1 MRTAE
6 EHARAAREAREQAGQ
21 SSSSHSQDERE
32 EKIPDGFSP
41 LDYLKEGIHEEDI
54 LIGDGFLERHST
66 LIMIAQSGV
75 GKSSAAT
82 QTCCCWACGQG
93 GMSAFDLNP
102 FNGCPLRIVM
112 IQSEDSRNDLYRQ
125 SLIVDGLSFSKA
137 DRELISDNFR
147 IFTVRGKIGVKAIG
161 SIRAILDKTNGC
173 DILVLNPMSAYGEGD
188 LSRTEDCVTFLYAL
202 WSPVLDDY
210 DCGSWL
216 LHHTPKTTGDRRK
229 KQKEWT
235 TFDYMY
241 SGAGAATITNYSR
254 AIVTV
259 DPVGNSTTFAWRVA
273 KRFSESGWPFSVQ
286 HYKWNVLESGCK
298 LWVPA
303 SVAESSEAKRTSGKT
318 LNDLFNLVP
327 ATLEP
332 IPKDSLE
339 RIALD
344 EENFTRR
351 EYRSF
356 LADAFNGSTPDALR
370 LYEWQIYNPEGGH
383 YVAICRKPQPDDEKP
398 EAIKARIKQQK
409 LAESKIL
416 KMPKADK
423 T

>member
-6 EHARAAREAREQAGQ
+6 EHAQAAREAREQAGQ
-21 SSSSHSQDERE
+21 QNNSHPQE
-32 EKIPDGFSP
+32 ESIPDGFSP
-41 LDYLKEGIHEEDI
+41 IDYLNAGIHEEDI
-54 LIGDGFLERHST
+54 LIGDGFLERRST
-66 LIMIAQSGV
+66 LITIAQSGV

-93 GMSAFDLNP
+93 GTRAFDLNP
-102 FNGCPLRIVM
+102 FNGPLRIVM
-112 IQSEDSRNDLYRQ
+112 IQNEDSRNDLHRQ
-125 SLIVDGLSFSKA
+125 SLIVDGLNFDKA
-137 DRELISDNFR
+137 DRALIADNFK
-147 IFTVRGKIGVKAIG
+147 IFTVRGKIGNNAIG
-161 SIRAILDKTNGC
+161 SVRAILDKTSGC
-173 DILVLNPMSAYGEGD
+173 DILVLNPMSAYAEGD
-188 LSRTEDCVTFLYAL
+188 LSRTEDCVMFLYAL

-210 DCGSWL
+210 DCGGWL

-241 SGAGAATITNYSR
+241 SGAGAATITNYGR

-259 DPVGNSTTFAWRVA
+259 DPVGNSTTFAWRAA
-273 KRFSESGWPFSVQ
+273 KRFRESGWPLSVQ
-286 HYKWNVLESGCK
+286 HYKWNVLESGCR

-303 SVAESSEAKRTSGKT
+303 SIAESSEAKRTSGKT
-318 LNDLFNLVP
+318 LQDFYNLVP

-344 EENFTRR
+344 DHEFTRR

-416 KMPKADK
+416 KMPKPDQA
-423 T
+423 